1 MDFCNAT
8 HRLLRAQIVVSC
20 IALAS
25 TYIYAQTSR
34 WAPADDPT
42 AKALIEMERKWATSG
57 CTPNGIEKVIL
68 AEDFH
73 GTAPDGTQY
82 SKKEA
87 VSGSQDTQPA
97 ERECVMYDVKVHF
110 FGDSMAILYGSESAL
125 TKKDGHDYR
134 RKLTWVDTWLK
145 RDGKWQVVAAE
156 DMPSEV
162 K

>member
-1 MDFCNAT
+1 MNFHSVVT
-8 HRLLRAQIVVSC
+8 RLFSIAMVAIC
-20 IALAS
+20 IASAS
-25 TYIYAQTSR
+25 LSIHAQASH
-34 WAPADDPT
+34 WASADDPT

-57 CTPNGIEKVIL
+57 CTPNGIEKAIL

-73 GTAPDGTQY
+73 GTAPNGSQY
-82 SKKEA
+82 GKKEA
-87 VSGSQDTQPA
+87 VSGSQDAQPA

-156 DMPSEV
+156 DMPSEMR
-162 K
+162 

>member
-1 MDFCNAT
+1 MDFRNAI
-8 HRLLRAQIVVSC
+8 RRSLRAAVVVGC
-20 IALAS
+20 IAAGS
-25 TYIYAQTSR
+25 ACIHAQTSR
-34 WAPADDPT
+34 WASADDPT

-57 CTPNGIEKVIL
+57 CTPNGIEKIIL

-73 GTAPDGTQY
+73 GTAPNGSQY

-87 VSGSQDTQPA
+87 VSGSQDAQPA
-97 ERECVMYDVKVHF
+97 ERECVMYEVKVHF

-156 DMPSEV
+156 DMPSEA